1 MKQWLLIILAMGAL
15 IIGYR
20 QPIMEKFL
28 GWFVA
33 HDAIRV
39 TAPPANKALIPYVVR
54 GRGELQAVEV
64 VDVVSPVAGQ
74 LSKVQLK
81 VGDKVAKG
89 QTLATV
95 RSRELLQ
102 RDGEGCSGPRSGH
115 SGSPAK
121 GKSACRGGEGIGQE
135 RMSCTAEI

>member
-1 MKQWLLIILAMGAL
+1 M
-15 IIGYR
+15 
-20 QPIMEKFL
+20 
-28 GWFVA
+28 A

-39 TAPPANKALIPYVVR
+39 TAPPANQSVIPYVVR
-54 GRGELQAVEV
+54 GRGELQAFEV

-102 RDGEGCSGPRSGH
+102 RMETVAAALEAATADLRQ
-115 SGSPAK
+115 
-121 GKSACRGGEGIGQE
+121 GKSACRGGEGIDKN
-135 RMSCTAEI
+135 A